1 MSQFVRGW
9 PRDLAGTRGKVYFR
23 GRFGYVVGYSADA
36 ARGRRTFLVIQ
47 VVPGLG
53 ATVLPVSENDR
64 EFSRLRSGTD
74 TRL

>member
-1 MSQFVRGW
+1 MSQFRRGW

-23 GRFGYVVGYSADA
+23 GRFGYVVGHSVDA
-36 ARGRRTFLVIQ
+36 AQGRRTLLILQ

-53 ATVLPVSENDR
+53 ARVLPVSENDQG
-64 EFSRLRSGTD
+64 FSRLRSGTD